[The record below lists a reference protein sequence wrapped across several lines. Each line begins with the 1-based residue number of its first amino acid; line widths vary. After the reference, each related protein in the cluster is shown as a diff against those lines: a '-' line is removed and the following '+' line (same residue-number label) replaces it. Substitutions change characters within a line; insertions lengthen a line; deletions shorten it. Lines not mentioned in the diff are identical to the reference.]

1 MKKSVLF
8 FLLLLFTSALASA
21 QETPAS
27 LLEVFRGNWFADR
40 IGWAL
45 GVYDS
50 VVIANNRIYTC
61 EQMRRH
67 KKGVDLTLRDKQNG
81 RTQAMRLNIGKNG
94 TCRMVQDGKRLN
106 LTRDARQAEVIADK
120 GYGQFFRTDTATLQG
135 IINGYPHE
143 SGFDTGMIYLH
154 NSVADENSP
163 MVVPIAPDGTFT
175 VRLPLQHPISQNV
188 VFNDEWFPFFIE
200 PGQTQ
205 TMYLEWEDV
214 LDRDEGN
221 GSTIFHPATQFMG
234 DDAHLSY
241 LTKDLDN
248 VPGYDYSEFPKEIRI
263 LTPAQ
268 FKKKVETARDC
279 WQLQGDSLEIVYGAS
294 QKAVK
299 LIRQELAL
307 REGQVIFEFG
317 KYRPLYARREPN
329 NEALNAPI
337 TEDFYDFLR
346 RMPLDDPEVL
356 ACGNINYFPN
366 SLAFN
371 PLLQDRNSLVA
382 SLCGTQRPFLWQ
394 VADILETKSELTK
407 HETYESLQTHKV
419 QQKEACRE
427 YPYLVATVDRI
438 YTDLQAKLRTDTYEL
453 PEGEATDVFRRII
466 RENEGKVLF
475 VDFWATW
482 CGYCLQGI
490 EYTADLRRKYKD
502 HPDVKFIFISGG
514 NEASRSKYDKYV
526 NEHLKGETTYY
537 LSEKEF
543 NLLRQLFRFSAI
555 PHYEL
560 VEKDGTISREHVD
573 ANSLRSYLNNRFP
586 LEY

>member
-1 MKKSVLF
+1 MKKSILF
-8 FLLLLFTSALASA
+8 FLLLFTSALASA
-21 QETPAS
+21 QDTPAP
-27 LLEVFRGNWFADR
+27 LLEAFRGNWFADR

-61 EQMRRH
+61 EHVRRH
-67 KKGVDLTLRDKQNG
+67 KKGVELTLRDKQSG
-81 RTQAMRLNIGKNG
+81 QSQAMRLSTRKNG
-94 TCRMVQDGKRLN
+94 ICRMIQDDEVCEM
-106 LTRDARQAEVIADK
+106 TREERPAAVPADN
-120 GYGQFFRTDTATLQG
+120 GYEQFFRADTATLQG
-135 IINGYPHE
+135 IINGYPHG

-154 NSVADENSP
+154 NSVTDEDSP

-200 PGQTQ
+200 PGQKQ

-221 GSTIFHPATQFMG
+221 GSTIFHPTTQFMG

-268 FKKKVETARDC
+268 FKKKVEAARDR
-279 WQLQGDSLEIVYGAS
+279 WQQQGDSLAMVYGAS

-366 SLAFN
+366 NLAFN
-371 PLLQDRNSLVA
+371 PLLQDRDSLVA

-394 VADILETKSELTK
+394 VADILEMKNSLTD
-407 HETYESLQTHKV
+407 HETYESLQTHKM
-419 QQKEACRE
+419 QQKEACKE
-427 YPYLVATVDRI
+427 YPYLVACVDKI
-438 YTDLQAKLRTDTYEL
+438 YSDLQAKLRSESYEL
-453 PEGEATDVFRRII
+453 PEGEATDIFLRII
-466 RENEGKVLF
+466 RENERKVLF

-514 NEASRSKYDKYV
+514 NEASRSEYDKYV
-526 NEHLKGETTYY
+526 DEHLKGETTYY

-543 NLLRQLFRFSAI
+543 GQLRQLFRFSAI

-573 ANSLRSYLNNRFP
+573 ANSLRSYLNDRFP
-586 LEY
+586 LGE